1 MNLDAMKEAISPTV
15 SIDRLHAYASAA
27 LTPFFAS
34 AANGCATAA
43 RQTAESLLNDYRAA
57 TPKEI
62 QLSAQ
67 IIASG
72 LATLACLSAASVAK
86 HDSIN
91 EMLRLQREALKL
103 HRVSDKATKL
113 LEARKKQRT
122 TSPRT
127 MTAAHTKWDEGAFQ
141 LTINQALDKFTDSNA
156 RVAAYTESL
165 RTDAQKPKPDA
176 SHSEQVRPPRGG
188 TL

>member
-1 MNLDAMKEAISPTV
+1 MKEATNPTESTERMRV
-15 SIDRLHAYASAA
+15 YASAA
-27 LTPFFAS
+27 LSPFFTS
-34 AANGCATAA
+34 AANGCETAA
-43 RQTAESLLNDYRAA
+43 QKSADSLLQDYRAA

-67 IIASG
+67 IIAAG

-103 HRVSDKATKL
+103 HRVSDKATKM

-122 TSPRT
+122 TNPKT
-127 MTAAHTKWDEGAFQ
+127 LATAQTKWDEGTFQ
-141 LTINQALDKFTDSNA
+141 LAINQALDKFNDSNA
-156 RVAAYTESL
+156 RVAAYMDSL
-165 RTDAQKPKPDA
+165 RTNAQTARPDT
-176 SHSEQVRPPRGG
+176 SISE
-188 TL
+188 

>member
-1 MNLDAMKEAISPTV
+1 MNMDAMQDVSSPTQ
-15 SIDRLHAYASAA
+15 STERLRAYASAA
-27 LTPFFAS
+27 LTPFFAG
-34 AANGCATAA
+34 AANGCETAA
-43 RQTAESLLNDYRAA
+43 RNTAESLLNDYRAA

-86 HDSIN
+86 HDSLN

-103 HRVSDKATKL
+103 HRTSDKATKM

-122 TSPRT
+122 TNPRT
-127 MTAAHTKWDEGAFQ
+127 MTAAHTKWDEGTFQ
-141 LTINQALDKFTDSNA
+141 RAINQALDKFNDSNA
-156 RVAAYTESL
+156 RVAAYMESL
-165 RTDAQKPKPDA
+165 RTNTPKPKPDA
-176 SHSEQVRPPRGG
+176 SIS
-188 TL
+188 